1 MGEAG
6 DGGAVVL
13 QHQLAGALHQ
23 QHFRIAGEARVVRP
37 DHLQHAEGFAA
48 EAMREVEAR
57 EVEARETEAI
67 TGLSGGGT
75 LQRLTIF
82 LEVFDAAAA
91 PFFRSEERR
100 VGKECV
106 STCRYRGSPEP

>member
-1 MGEAG
+1 MRIS
-6 DGGAVVL
+6 DWSSDVCSSDL
-13 QHQLAGALHQ
+13 

-57 EVEARETEAI
+57 EVEARETEAT

-91 PFFRSEERR
+91 PFFQLQQAGAVGRRQLGRASCRERGCHD
-100 VGKECV
+100 V
-106 STCRYRGSPEP
+106 

>member
-82 LEVFDAAAA
+82 LAVLDRKSVVEGKSVSVRVDLGG
-91 PFFRSEERR
+91 RR
-100 VGKECV
+100 KIKK
-106 STCRYRGSPEP
+106 